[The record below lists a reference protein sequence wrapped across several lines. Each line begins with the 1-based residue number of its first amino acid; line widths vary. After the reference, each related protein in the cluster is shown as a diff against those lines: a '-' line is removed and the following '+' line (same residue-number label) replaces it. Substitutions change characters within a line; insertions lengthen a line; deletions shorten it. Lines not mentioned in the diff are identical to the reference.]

1 MGRVKHLNDVEGDN
15 SIEVWEMDEYDNNKH
30 MPTLNPLIPI
40 KANQNTC
47 GALLEYPMRTALH
60 GTARVSSA
68 ISVCDNYQSFT
79 AILSLE
85 AIAR

>member
-40 KANQNTC
+40 
-47 GALLEYPMRTALH
+47 R
-60 GTARVSSA
+60 A
-68 ISVCDNYQSFT
+68 IKTRAVHFWN
-79 AILSLE
+79 IL
-85 AIAR
+85 